1 MNERIKQLRK
11 TLGFTQQQ
19 FSDRLRTSRNNIAG
33 YELGNRFPSDAAIN
47 NICREFNVNP
57 DWLRTGEGEMFNLP
71 VDETAAI
78 VAELLDESTPTYNLI
93 LSIAKTYQQLD
104 AKSQGVLD
112 DFISKLSE
120 NIKKED

>member
-1 MNERIKQLRK
+1 MNDRIKELRK
-11 TLGFTQQQ
+11 TLGLTLEKFGERIGLKKSTL
-19 FSDRLRTSRNNIAG
+19 SLVENKK
-33 YELGNRFPSDAAIN
+33 GNVTDQMFKS
-47 NICREFNVNP
+47 ICREFNVNP
-57 DWLRTGEGEMFNLP
+57 DWLQTGEGEMFNLS